1 MGFRI
6 PVLGRKDMYIHLDVS
21 RGQTADNSSIGG
33 MPKQELKL
41 IQIGWSC
48 TSSGASGSYVHG
60 IGGSVSAPS
69 PQSST
74 DGDSSIDADE
84 ISESSEASTTEDADE

>member
-6 PVLGRKDMYIHLDVS
+6 PVLGRKDMFIHLDVS

-33 MPKQELKL
+33 MPKQDLKL

-60 IGGSVSAPS
+60 IGGSVAAPT

-74 DGDSSIDADE
+74 DGDSNADAG
-84 ISESSEASTTEDADE
+84 ESSEPSEDNTTADAGE